1 MNHKAEPTIACL
13 TDPAAEQMLVVAAK
27 SGDEQAFEA
36 LFKRYQ
42 QKILTVV
49 RRYARVREDAEDI
62 VQLSFQK
69 AFVHLCTFQGHSSFA
84 TWLTS
89 IAINEA
95 LMFLRSIG
103 AVREVAI
110 DDVNNAE
117 GRTAGIEIP
126 DSSPGPEASCAQR
139 ERAKILS
146 SAMDELTPRMR
157 QALELKEFAE
167 LSTEETA
174 RRMHL
179 SVGAVKAQ
187 IFHAKRKL
195 RERLSRQMKSSAK
208 RRKNSQAT
216 GTTTPHFPQS
226 DLCNAAGL

>member
-1 MNHKAEPTIACL
+1 MTHKTGDPT
-13 TDPAAEQMLVVAAK
+13 AEQILVIAAK

-62 VQLSFQK
+62 VQRSFQK

-103 AVREVAI
+103 AVREVAMG
-110 DDVNNAE
+110 DVNNSE
-117 GRTAGIEIP
+117 GRTVGIEIP
-126 DSSPGPEASCAQR
+126 DSSPGPEASYAQQ
-139 ERAKILS
+139 ERAQILS
-146 SAMDELTPRMR
+146 WAMDELTPRMR
-157 QALELKEFAE
+157 QALELREFAE

-174 RRMHL
+174 RRMRV
-179 SVGAVKAQ
+179 SVGAVKAR

-195 RERLSRQMKSSAK
+195 RKRLSRYLKSSAPRGK
-208 RRKNSQAT
+208 DNQAM
-216 GTTTPHFPQS
+216 GTTARHFPQS
-226 DLCNAAGL
+226 DLCNASGL

>member
-1 MNHKAEPTIACL
+1 MTHKTGDPT
-13 TDPAAEQMLVVAAK
+13 AEQILVIAAK

-42 QKILTVV
+42 QKILAVV

-69 AFVHLCTFQGHSSFA
+69 AFVHLCTFQGHSSFS

-103 AVREVAI
+103 AVREVAM
-110 DDVNNAE
+110 DDVNNA
-117 GRTAGIEIP
+117 GGKTVGIEIP
-126 DSSPGPEASCAQR
+126 DSSPGPEASYAQR
-139 ERAKILS
+139 ERAQILS
-146 SAMDELTPRMR
+146 SAMDELTPRLR
-157 QALELKEFAE
+157 QALELREFAE

-179 SVGAVKAQ
+179 SVGAVKGR

-195 RERLSRQMKSSAK
+195 RKRLSRSMKSSATRGK
-208 RRKNSQAT
+208 DNQAT
-216 GTTTPHFPQS
+216 GTATPHFPQS

>member
-1 MNHKAEPTIACL
+1 MNHKTG
-13 TDPAAEQMLVVAAK
+13 DPIAEQILVIAAK

-49 RRYARVREDAEDI
+49 RRYTRVREDAEDI

-110 DDVNNAE
+110 DDVNNTE
-117 GRTAGIEIP
+117 ERTASIQIP
-126 DSSPGPEASCAQR
+126 DSSPGPEARYAQR
-139 ERAKILS
+139 ERAQILS
-146 SAMDELTPRMR
+146 SAMHELPPGMR
-157 QALELKEFAE
+157 QAVELREFAE

-174 RRMHL
+174 ERMGV
-179 SVGAVKAQ
+179 SIGAVKAR
-187 IFHAKRKL
+187 IFRAKRKL
-195 RERLSRQMKSSAK
+195 RGRLGRQMKSRVTCK
-208 RRKNSQAT
+208 KNSRTT
-216 GTTTPHFPQS
+216 GATTPRFPQS

>member
-1 MNHKAEPTIACL
+1 MNPQPDDPT
-13 TDPAAEQMLVVAAK
+13 AEQILVIAAK

-49 RRYARVREDAEDI
+49 QRYARVREDAEDI
-62 VQLSFQK
+62 VQRSFQK
-69 AFVHLCTFQGHSSFA
+69 AFVHLSTFQGHSSFS

-103 AVREVAI
+103 AVREVSI
-110 DDVNNAE
+110 DDANNAE
-117 GRTAGIEIP
+117 GRAVGIEIP
-126 DSSPGPEASCAQR
+126 DPSPGPEASYAQR
-139 ERAKILS
+139 ERAQILS
-146 SAMDELTPRMR
+146 LAMDGLTPRMR
-157 QALELKEFAE
+157 QTLELREFAE

-174 RRMHL
+174 QRMGL
-179 SVGAVKAQ
+179 SIGAVKAR

-195 RERLSRQMKSSAK
+195 RERLSCYMKSSSTQ
-208 RRKNSQAT
+208 RKENRAT
-216 GTTTPHFPQS
+216 GATTAYFPQNH
-226 DLCNAAGL
+226 LCNVSGR

>member
-1 MNHKAEPTIACL
+1 MTHKTGDPT
-13 TDPAAEQMLVVAAK
+13 AEQILVIAAK

-49 RRYARVREDAEDI
+49 RRYVRVREDAEDI

-103 AVREVAI
+103 AIREIAM
-110 DDVNNAE
+110 DDVNNAK
-117 GRTAGIEIP
+117 GSTVGIEIP
-126 DSSPGPEASCAQR
+126 DSSPGPEASYAQR
-139 ERAKILS
+139 ERAQILS
-146 SAMDELTPRMR
+146 SAMDKLTPRMR
-157 QALELKEFAE
+157 QALELREFAE

-179 SVGAVKAQ
+179 SVGAVKAR

-195 RERLSRQMKSSAK
+195 RERLSRYMKSSATRGK
-208 RRKNSQAT
+208 DNQAT

-226 DLCNAAGL
+226 DLCKAAGL

>member
-1 MNHKAEPTIACL
+1 MNHKAESTTPCVSDRTGER
-13 TDPAAEQMLVVAAK
+13 TLVVAAK
-27 SGDEQAFEA
+27 NGDEQAFEA

-49 RRYARVREDAEDI
+49 RRYTRVREDAEDI

-117 GRTAGIEIP
+117 GRTAGIQIP
-126 DSSPGPEASCAQR
+126 DSSPGSEASYAQR
-139 ERAKILS
+139 ERAQILS

-157 QALELKEFAE
+157 QAVGLREFAE
-167 LSTEETA
+167 LSTEQTA
-174 RRMHL
+174 KRMGV
-179 SVGAVKAQ
+179 SIGAVKAR
-187 IFHAKRKL
+187 IFQAKPKL
-195 RERLSRQMKSSAK
+195 RERLSRQMKSSAT
-208 RRKNSQAT
+208 RRKNSQANR
-216 GTTTPHFPQS
+216 TTTPHFPQS

>member
-1 MNHKAEPTIACL
+1 MNHKTDDPT
-13 TDPAAEQMLVVAAK
+13 AEQILVIAAK

-42 QKILTVV
+42 QRILTVV

-62 VQLSFQK
+62 VQRSFQK
-69 AFVHLCTFQGHSSFA
+69 AFVHLCTFQGHSSFS

-103 AVREVAI
+103 AAREVSI

-117 GRTAGIEIP
+117 GRAIGIEIP
-126 DSSPGPEASCAQR
+126 DSSPGPEASYTLR
-139 ERAKILS
+139 ERAQILS

-157 QALELKEFAE
+157 QALELRELAE
-167 LSTEETA
+167 LSTQETA
-174 RRMHL
+174 ERMGV
-179 SVGAVKAQ
+179 SIGAVKAR
-187 IFHAKRKL
+187 IFHAKRSL
-195 RERLSRQMKSSAK
+195 RDRLSRYLKSSLT
-208 RRKNSQAT
+208 RRKNSQGT
-216 GTTTPHFPQS
+216 GTTTAQFPQS
-226 DLCNAAGL
+226 SLCNAAGL

>member
-1 MNHKAEPTIACL
+1 MKHK
-13 TDPAAEQMLVVAAK
+13 TDDRTAEQILVIAAK

-49 RRYARVREDAEDI
+49 RRYARIREDAEDI
-62 VQLSFQK
+62 VQRSFQK
-69 AFVHLCTFQGHSSFA
+69 AFVHLCTFQGHSSFG

-103 AVREVAI
+103 PTREVSI

-117 GRTAGIEIP
+117 GRAVGIEVP
-126 DSSPGPEASCAQR
+126 DSSPGPEASYAQR
-139 ERAKILS
+139 ERAQILS
-146 SAMDELTPRMR
+146 SAMDKLTPRMR
-157 QALELKEFAE
+157 EALELREIAE

-174 RRMHL
+174 ERIGV
-179 SVGAVKAQ
+179 SIGAVKARL
-187 IFHAKRKL
+187 FHAKRRL
-195 RERLSRQMKSSAK
+195 RERLSHYLKSSAT
-208 RRKNSQAT
+208 RGKNSQGT
-216 GTTTPHFPQS
+216 GTTTAHFPQS
-226 DLCNAAGL
+226 HLCNAAGL

>member
-1 MNHKAEPTIACL
+1 MNHKAESTTSCVSDRAGERTL
-13 TDPAAEQMLVVAAK
+13 AVAAK
-27 SGDEQAFEA
+27 NGDEQAFEA

-49 RRYARVREDAEDI
+49 RRYTRVREDAEDI

-117 GRTAGIEIP
+117 GRTAGIQIP
-126 DSSPGPEASCAQR
+126 DSSPGPEASNGKLR
-139 ERAKILS
+139 W
-146 SAMDELTPRMR
+146 
-157 QALELKEFAE
+157 
-167 LSTEETA
+167 
-174 RRMHL
+174 L
-179 SVGAVKAQ
+179 SVPSGPV
-187 IFHAKRKL
+187 RGDV
-195 RERLSRQMKSSAK
+195 RRDCGSGSS
-208 RRKNSQAT
+208 
-216 GTTTPHFPQS
+216 G
-226 DLCNAAGL
+226 CEWG